1 MEKSKTVTLEYNG
14 KKRKFKRCMEEVYL
28 DVKTGRVLLNGTG
41 GICKDPRQI
50 KTTSIKNKSE
60 FNVTGAT
67 AWATL
72 KYKSADDL
80 GNHIKRFF
88 RNHKAKREKI
98 YSRKGDLIEEIEPPI
113 FLEDLLVHL
122 HVTRVTWN
130 SWRRGK
136 NKMVDYQHVVD
147 WAVHLINGHNMKLA
161 TLNKINERF
170 TWNVLKN
177 SDSENYKDR
186 IDVEHKLASDVNVSF
201 VTINTAEELKS
212 LKNSQK
218 KLEEGGNGFQGEIVD
233 AKVIEEG
240 VTDESE

>member
-1 MEKSKTVTLEYNG
+1 
-14 KKRKFKRCMEEVYL
+14 
-28 DVKTGRVLLNGTG
+28 
-41 GICKDPRQI
+41 
-50 KTTSIKNKSE
+50 
-60 FNVTGAT
+60 
-67 AWATL
+67 
-72 KYKSADDL
+72 
-80 GNHIKRFF
+80 
-88 RNHKAKREKI
+88 
-98 YSRKGDLIEEIEPPI
+98 
-113 FLEDLLVHL
+113 
-122 HVTRVTWN
+122 
-130 SWRRGK
+130 
-136 NKMVDYQHVVD
+136 MVDYQHVVD